1 MSTVNVNT
9 KNQTNHAFNVATA
22 YEEDGYLVV
31 KDVESS
37 VVARFAL
44 RELKA
49 WWTDDD

>member
-1 MSTVNVNT
+1 MSTIHV
-9 KNQTNHAFNVATA
+9 KTNDHGIHVFNNATA

-44 RELKA
+44 QELKA